1 MKRYSVTGLEAR
13 NAKSKCNHGHASS
26 RSAGKRPFFAS
37 SSFACECSWSCG
49 WTAPFASIVTFW
61 FLFCSV
67 AQLCP
72 TLWLCGLQL
81 AKPPCPSSSPEVCPS
96 SCPLHRWCHPA
107 SHSLTPSSS
116 ALNLFPA
123 SGTFL
128 MSQLFASVDQNTGA
142 SASALVLPKCIQGW
156 FPLRLTGLIS
166 LLSKGLSGV
175 FSSTTVRRHQLF
187 DVLPSLQSS
196 SHNHA
201 WPLGRPQPWLYRP
214 FVGRVICLLFNTLS
228 RFVIIFLP
236 RSNRLLI
243 HGCSHHPQWF

>member
-1 MKRYSVTGLEAR
+1 MRSHHCSEGQFSSV
-13 NAKSKCNHGHASS
+13 
-26 RSAGKRPFFAS
+26 
-37 SSFACECSWSCG
+37 
-49 WTAPFASIVTFW
+49 V
-61 FLFCSV
+61 
-67 AQLCP
+67 QLCL
-72 TLWLCGLQL
+72 TLCDPIDCSLSGLPVPHHVLKFAQVRVHYIGD
-81 AKPPCPSSSPEVCPS
+81 AIQSS
-96 SCPLHRWCHPA
+96 HP
-107 SHSLTPSSS
+107 LTPSSS

-214 FVGRVICLLFNTLS
+214 FVGRVMSLFFNTLS
-228 RFVIIFLP
+228 RL
-236 RSNRLLI
+236 S
-243 HGCSHHPQWF
+243 

>member
-1 MKRYSVTGLEAR
+1 M
-13 NAKSKCNHGHASS
+13 
-26 RSAGKRPFFAS
+26 P
-37 SSFACECSWSCG
+37 
-49 WTAPFASIVTFW
+49 TFW
-61 FLFCSV
+61 RSVLLFEPVFSRW
-67 AQLCP
+67 P
-72 TLWLCGLQL
+72 LWWLFSHPVMSDSLQPHGLQHARL
-81 AKPPCPSSSPEVCPS
+81 PCPSSSPEVCPS

-128 MSQLFASVDQNTGA
+128 MSQLFVSVDQNTGA

-187 DVLPSLQSS
+187 GHLPSLWSS
-196 SHNHA
+196 SHIYT
-201 WPLGRPQPWLYRP
+201 WSLGRPSNVMLYIRSP
-214 FVGRVICLLFNTLS
+214 KFVYPLFA
-228 RFVIIFLP
+228 IFEL
-236 RSNRLLI
+236 
-243 HGCSHHPQWF
+243 

>member
-1 MKRYSVTGLEAR
+1 MPERKYSRFHRSYKALSHSPINCFLLLFSHPVVFNSLRPQGPQHAR
-13 NAKSKCNHGHASS
+13 
-26 RSAGKRPFFAS
+26 
-37 SSFACECSWSCG
+37 
-49 WTAPFASIVTFW
+49 
-61 FLFCSV
+61 
-67 AQLCP
+67 
-72 TLWLCGLQL
+72 
-81 AKPPCPSSSPEVCPS
+81 PPCPSSSPEVCPS

-236 RSNRLLI
+236 RSNHLLI
-243 HGCSHHPQWF
+243 FMVAVTICSDFRARKEEICHYFHLSPSLYHDIMGLDAVMLIF